1 MLVVGK
7 DNSILIKSNPD
18 ISIQTQDWSN
28 PGTAPHVEVQKWPPT
43 VNDDWENDN
52 SEDDISEDE
61 DNWQHQELLRQEVK
75 DDTSS
80 DDNWQHQEL
89 LRQEVKDD
97 AWSIDL
103 SKSHEQSGASIL
115 DMWHKQQQ
123 QQQVQQQQQAQ
134 LQQQQQQPNT

>member
-43 VNDDWENDN
+43 VNDDWENDD

-61 DNWQHQELLRQEVK
+61 DSWQHQELLRQEVK
-75 DDTSS
+75 DDT
-80 DDNWQHQEL
+80 
-89 LRQEVKDD
+89 
-97 AWSIDL
+97 WSIDL
-103 SKSHEQSGASIL
+103 SKSQEQSGASIL

>member
-7 DNSILIKSNPD
+7 DNSISIKSNPD
-18 ISIQTQDWSN
+18 ISIQTPEWSN

-75 DDTSS
+75 DDT
-80 DDNWQHQEL
+80 
-89 LRQEVKDD
+89 
-97 AWSIDL
+97 WSIDL
-103 SKSHEQSGASIL
+103 SKSQEQSGASIL

-123 QQQVQQQQQAQ
+123 QQVQQQQQQAQ
-134 LQQQQQQPNT
+134 LQQQLQLQYHQQQQQPNM